1 MRKRSLQAN
10 VACGIDPSVTSN
22 PASYPF
28 SLQPSFFCWKF
39 SCYHLSQLSCLHSIF
54 FYFLQRI
61 RHRLQEQVCKWAMVR
76 QIPVCSFL
84 LTVVLC
90 VAGTQCLPFPRN
102 INLKGT
108 QSRNLSITCIMR
120 PANRDIHAVKRRAA
134 PQALGYRT
142 WYPRCYCHTRT
153 FHVYIVAVC
162 YIIIMIISK
171 IICIIA
177 IICLTWKISEIICY
191 NVSIFGREDTNYA
204 NYNKLLWQ
212 LSQRFCAKNNM
223 L

>member
-1 MRKRSLQAN
+1 
-10 VACGIDPSVTSN
+10 
-22 PASYPF
+22 
-28 SLQPSFFCWKF
+28 
-39 SCYHLSQLSCLHSIF
+39 
-54 FYFLQRI
+54 
-61 RHRLQEQVCKWAMVR
+61 MVR

-120 PANRDIHAVKRRAA
+120 PANRDIHVVKRRAA
-134 PQALGYRT
+134 PQALGYRCAHCT
-142 WYPRCYCHTRT
+142 SEFDSKTGMDCHRRHPTSQGTPCADPENSKSLSFTGRVLRQHDTLGATAIIDQPT

-162 YIIIMIISK
+162 YIIYK

-177 IICLTWKISEIICY
+177 ITCIT
-191 NVSIFGREDTNYA
+191 
-204 NYNKLLWQ
+204 
-212 LSQRFCAKNNM
+212 
-223 L
+223 

>member
-1 MRKRSLQAN
+1 MKTNYLLFSQNLSPFYYTLLYALYILFIYSSITSHHCQPTAVTSMSLSFTGRAN
-10 VACGIDPSVTSN
+10 VASSLLRQHDTLGATAID
-22 PASYPF
+22 
-28 SLQPSFFCWKF
+28 QP
-39 SCYHLSQLSCLHSIF
+39 
-54 FYFLQRI
+54 
-61 RHRLQEQVCKWAMVR
+61 
-76 QIPVCSFL
+76 
-84 LTVVLC
+84 
-90 VAGTQCLPFPRN
+90 
-102 INLKGT
+102 
-108 QSRNLSITCIMR
+108 
-120 PANRDIHAVKRRAA
+120 
-134 PQALGYRT
+134 
-142 WYPRCYCHTRT
+142 T

>member
-1 MRKRSLQAN
+1 
-10 VACGIDPSVTSN
+10 
-22 PASYPF
+22 
-28 SLQPSFFCWKF
+28 
-39 SCYHLSQLSCLHSIF
+39 
-54 FYFLQRI
+54 
-61 RHRLQEQVCKWAMVR
+61 MVR

-134 PQALGYRT
+134 PQALGYRCAHCT
-142 WYPRCYCHTRT
+142 SEFDSKTGMDCHRRHPTSQGTPCADPENSKSLSFSGRANVASSLLRQHDTLGATAIDQPT

-177 IICLTWKISEIICY
+177 IICLT
-191 NVSIFGREDTNYA
+191 
-204 NYNKLLWQ
+204 
-212 LSQRFCAKNNM
+212 
-223 L
+223 